1 MFKNIF
7 VSFKTSMLLGFLSLI
22 LMLLVASG
30 VSLNQFY
37 QAKQATT
44 ELNNSIIPLVLS
56 SDELLVDLIKV
67 QQFFADVAATHQQ
80 KGYQDAEEVAN
91 NFKQSLAKLAE
102 SSAISVDQKERLQQ
116 LNNDFDKVF
125 AQGKEMTSL
134 YLNQNIEAGNLTKLA
149 FDVEVNTLA
158 SSTKKLKQE
167 LATDKLVTQTNT
179 LFTDDQASFNLII
192 FVSIV
197 LTLLSAGIIFSLIT
211 LFYKQ
216 LGVDPLLVNNLAK
229 EIAQGNF
236 KNTIELQDNDRS
248 SLLYA
253 IKCIQ
258 DSINDFIDDIDNVI
272 TKQIQGAI
280 NEEFNHQ
287 QFSGD
292 YKRTA
297 QNLNTLVK
305 YNIDVKMEIA
315 KVISQYAQG
324 DFSYD
329 IKRFPGDQAKITRV
343 IDEIKNN
350 LHNVGLEIKIL
361 TEAGVKGDFSKRVNT
376 SKYSYMFKEIFDD
389 FNLLFSTSEA
399 GFIDILHVTNSMA
412 KGDLNQS
419 IDKNYPGI
427 FGEVIESINATNEHL
442 KSLLLEIK
450 EATETINT
458 AAKEIASGNNDL
470 SHRTEEQA
478 ASLEETAAS
487 MEELTSTVQAN
498 TQNAKQA
505 DELARSAAAIA
516 DKGVNVVSKV
526 VTTMESI
533 NTSSNKI
540 VAIISVIDSIAFQTN
555 ILALNAA
562 VEAARAGE
570 QGRGFAVVASE
581 VRNLAQRAA
590 AAAGEI
596 KKLIGDSVEK
606 VEDGSKLVLQ
616 AGHTMEEIVSSIHRV
631 TVIMNEIAEA
641 SIEQTSGIQQVN
653 QAIGQMDDA
662 TQQNAALVEEA
673 AASAESLEDQ
683 VHSLLMTVN
692 QFKVDG
698 RQAHDTSTLSK
709 TAASKSPA
717 PIKIETYKGKTAAA
731 PKPVLIS
738 NDDIDEWEEF

>member
-7 VSFKTSMLLGFLSLI
+7 VSFKTSMLLGFLSLL
-22 LMLLVASG
+22 LMLLAASG

-37 QAKQATT
+37 QANQATT
-44 ELNNSIIPLVLS
+44 ALNNSIIPLVLS
-56 SDELLVDLIKV
+56 SDELLVDLVKA
-67 QQFFADVAATHQQ
+67 QQFFADVAATHQL
-80 KGYQDAEEVAN
+80 KSYQDAEEVAN
-91 NFKQSLAKLAE
+91 NFKQSIAKLAE
-102 SSAISVDQKERLQQ
+102 STAISVDQKERLQQ
-116 LNNDFDKVF
+116 INDDFDKIF
-125 AQGKEMTSL
+125 AQGKEMTAI
-134 YLNQNIEAGNLTKLA
+134 YLNQNIEAGNLAKLA
-149 FDVEVNTLA
+149 FDAEVNKLA
-158 SSTKKLKQE
+158 SSTKKLKQD
-167 LATDKLVTQTNT
+167 LATHKLVMQTNT
-179 LFTDDQASFNLII
+179 LFTDNQASFSLIL
-192 FVSIV
+192 FVSIA
-197 LTLLSAGIIFSLIT
+197 LTLLSSSIIYSLMR
-211 LFYKQ
+211 LFHKQ
-216 LGVDPLLVNNLAK
+216 LGVDPLLINKLAK

-236 KNTIELQDNDRS
+236 NNTIELDDNDHS

-258 DSINDFIDDIDNVI
+258 DSINDFIDDIENVS
-272 TKQIQGAI
+272 TKHLHGAI
-280 NEEFNHQ
+280 NEEFNYQ

-292 YKRTA
+292 YKRMA
-297 QNLNTLVK
+297 QNLNALVK
-305 YNIDVKMEIA
+305 YNADVKLEIV

-329 IKRFPGDQAKITRV
+329 VKRFPGDQAKITRV

-350 LHNVGLEIKIL
+350 LHNVSIEIKIL

-376 SKYSYMFKEIFDD
+376 SKFSYMYKEIFDD
-389 FNLLFSTSEA
+389 FNLLLSTSEA
-399 GFIDILHVTNSMA
+399 GFSDILHVTNAMA

-419 IDKNYPGI
+419 IDKKYPGI
-427 FGEVIESINATNEHL
+427 FGEVIEGINSTNEHL

-505 DELARSAAAIA
+505 DELARNAAAIA

-662 TQQNAALVEEA
+662 TQQTAALGEEA

-698 RQAHDTSTLSK
+698 RQTHVATTLGNEASSK
-709 TAASKSPA
+709 PAA

-731 PKPVLIS
+731 PKPVIS